1 MKNHFARIPLPT
13 FEGSQFCP
21 QPSPPYPD
29 GGGALAGGEVRLG
42 EANKRARSAIGLT
55 RDRLAAEARPEMSP
69 ASNGDATEEAWILVR
84 IGAELNNVRHG

>member
-1 MKNHFARIPLPT
+1 MKNHFARRPLPT
-13 FEGSQFCP
+13 FESLHLCP
-21 QPSPPYPD
+21 RPSPPYPD

-69 ASNGDATEEAWILVR
+69 ASGGG
-84 IGAELNNVRHG
+84 GALAARPRKLGFR